1 MIDYFTIYRCV
12 LEVIHDERVQDG
24 FQLFELLS
32 EKDELFQMRETFSNQ
47 VLVEATL
54 EVIDNLIDDGLVIS
68 KRYATVDGTL
78 YQIKGLSTSGHSYL
92 LALKEP
98 RLKDK
103 VIDFLKSDGLPITPQ
118 SVIKAI
124 ARLTL

>member
-1 MIDYFTIYRCV
+1 M
-12 LEVIHDERVQDG
+12 IHDERVQDG

-32 EKDELFQMRETFSNQ
+32 EKDELFQMRETFPNQ

-78 YQIKGLSTSGHSYL
+78 YQIKGLSTSEHSYL

-98 RLKDK
+98 SLKDK

-118 SVIKAI
+118 AVIKAI

>member
-32 EKDELFQMRETFSNQ
+32 EKD
-47 VLVEATL
+47 EATL

-98 RLKDK
+98 NLKDK